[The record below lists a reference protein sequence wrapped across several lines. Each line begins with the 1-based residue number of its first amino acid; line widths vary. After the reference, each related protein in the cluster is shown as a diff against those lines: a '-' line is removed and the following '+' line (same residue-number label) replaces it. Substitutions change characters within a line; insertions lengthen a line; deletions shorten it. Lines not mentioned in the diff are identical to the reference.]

1 MAGESATL
9 GLNFIADGQ
18 IIPGLEA
25 EPDVIEMDHETPG
38 HEAESGTEATV
49 QEMSELQIDPEFK
62 DLIPPLC
69 QEEFEALKENL
80 STYGCHDRLTIWK
93 GQNILLDGHHRYQI
107 CTELGIPFETKE
119 IELPSRAEAKIWI
132 LMNQRGRRNLNESQ
146 RAMLA
151 VTLNDIYC
159 EQAKERMGT
168 RTDLGQKLAKCEVGR
183 SAEKAAK
190 DMGVSHQTVSFA
202 KKVSVKGIP
211 NLVKRVESG
220 DIAVSAASKIA
231 SLPLEKQEKI
241 MEKVETQIEAGSKPK
256 VAAIMREI
264 VPSDQETPKDA
275 DELLETFRKKQEAN
289 LVLLQ
294 GIETSQRPENLV
306 EMLAVAERITA
317 KLKEIETKSLG
328 PDQIPA
334 DSCII
339 KADLFKT
346 FLMSL
351 VPASND
357 LRLEFEAGGV
367 HAVATDMIGY
377 LAAEAFLPKESF
389 EKYFDL
395 GKIGLPNTKRLIQM
409 ISSISSDR
417 LPGKKNL
424 RLYIESND
432 GGDYSGIDEDP
443 DWRIMHS
450 QDCLGVLRG
459 LSGRGNFRYRLL
471 KPELIMDREMP
482 DISLPCELQVDG
494 KKLMIALEHAKALD
508 QIGKFLL
515 SGGSFDIV
523 SLNNEVRGT
532 QHVDCIVQKGEF
544 ADPHFDLNRLMRIR
558 RTIEKSMEVTLGLG
572 IGMPMTM
579 ELKVGETAFR
589 YYIKETQPVALR

>member
-9 GLNFIADGQ
+9 STGFIPDSLLLPQ
-18 IIPGLEA
+18 LEA
-25 EPDVIEMDHETPG
+25 RP
-38 HEAESGTEATV
+38 EAAISGQEAPI
-49 QEMSELQIDPEFK
+49 LQIDSEFQH
-62 DLIPPLC
+62 LIPPLTSS
-69 QEEFEALKENL
+69 ELDELRESL
-80 STYGCHDRLTIWK
+80 STQGCHDKLLVWK
-93 GQNILLDGHHRYQI
+93 DHNILLDGHHRYTI
-107 CTELGIPFETKE
+107 CHELGLDFEIRE
-119 IELPSRAEAKIWI
+119 IELPSRDDVKIWI
-132 LMNQRGRRNLNESQ
+132 IKNQRGRRNLTPSQ
-146 RAMLA
+146 LSMLA
-151 VTLNDIYC
+151 VKLEAIYS
-159 EQAKERMGT
+159 EKAKENMGT
-168 RTDLGQKLAKCEVGR
+168 RTDLGQDLGQGEGGR
-183 SAEKAAK
+183 SAEKAAE
-190 DMGVSHQTVSFA
+190 DMGVSRQSVSFA
-202 KKVSVKGIP
+202 KKVSAKGIP
-211 NLVKRVESG
+211 ELVRRVASG

-231 SLPLEKQEKI
+231 SLPSETQEKI
-241 MEKVETQIEAGSKPK
+241 MEKIETQIEAGSNPK

-275 DELLETFRKKQEAN
+275 DELLETFRKKQEDN
-289 LVLLQ
+289 LKLLQ

-515 SGGSFDIV
+515 FFCRNTPMLASGIKGI
-523 SLNNEVRGT
+523 R
-532 QHVDCIVQKGEF
+532 VQLR
-544 ADPHFDLNRLMRIR
+544 DLIR
-558 RTIEKSMEVTLGLG
+558 SE
-572 IGMPMTM
+572 
-579 ELKVGETAFR
+579 
-589 YYIKETQPVALR
+589 